1 MPKQKIFFIC
11 LIAVVLTLMPA
22 MRAEALYNTVVWG
35 PDARLSFAGVAPVSD
50 GVKGITIQ
58 GNGTTRLHSYVLDLA
73 TLKVTMYPRSELHLK
88 SADRKMFRTSIATTE
103 TVCADGYSTFDYS
116 TPETYA
122 TFTITFADG
131 DNCPAVVKTEAP
143 TSPAVEQIDIT
154 NLDRITSAGL
164 VKKLGQ
170 NSKTHFVF
178 GNIVET
184 VEILTVGA
192 TETKVKLSAPAKELN
207 LKINKEKT
215 VDTDADGWNDL
226 NLILKSTAGGQAEL
240 SMKQMSVIKI
250 NGVNPGELVK
260 VAGGTTVYYVGAD
273 SKLYVFPN
281 EKVYYSWHE
290 DFSAV
295 KIISSA
301 DLAKFGWGGL
311 VTYRP
316 GIKLV
321 KFSISPAVYSVAQGG
336 VLRKLKDEN
345 MAKEMYG
352 DNWNKQIDD
361 VNEAFIFSYTFG
373 DGLKNVGDYN
383 SSEASQLTPNIRIDK
398 GI

>member
-73 TLKVTMYPRSELHLK
+73 TLKVTMYPRSEIHLK
-88 SADRKMFRTSIATTE
+88 SLDRKMFRTSVVTAD
-103 TVCADGYSTFDYS
+103 TVCADGYSTFDYAA
-116 TPETYA
+116 PETYA

-143 TSPAVEQIDIT
+143 TSPAVEQVDIT

-192 TETKVKLSAPAKELN
+192 TETKVKLSAPAKELS
-207 LKINKEKT
+207 LKVNKEKT

-226 NLILKSTAGGQAEL
+226 NLILKSTAAGQAEL

-295 KIISSA
+295 
-301 DLAKFGWGGL
+301 
-311 VTYRP
+311 R
-316 GIKLV
+316 
-321 KFSISPAVYSVAQGG
+321 
-336 VLRKLKDEN
+336 
-345 MAKEMYG
+345 
-352 DNWNKQIDD
+352 
-361 VNEAFIFSYTFG
+361 
-373 DGLKNVGDYN
+373 
-383 SSEASQLTPNIRIDK
+383 SE
-398 GI
+398 

>member
-143 TSPAVEQIDIT
+143 TSPAVEQVDIT

-226 NLILKSTAGGQAEL
+226 NLILKSTAAGQAEL

-345 MAKEMYG
+345 MAKELYG

-373 DGLKNVGDYN
+373 EDIVNIDSYSKGAETTLN
-383 SSEASQLTPNIRIDK
+383 PNIGVDK